1 LNTYRV
7 TETTLDCTYRLVTFD
22 HVLSSHSFSSDIPIR
37 LPLPNE
43 ISYLNIVEKEKE
55 KDGDIDDLYICVVG
69 VFNGYL
75 NESEKEIGNHLIE
88 IDGEMYYKTGDL
100 FQISND
106 EFYPKG
112 RRDFQVK
119 I

>member
-1 LNTYRV
+1 
-7 TETTLDCTYRLVTFD
+7 
-22 HVLSSHSFSSDIPIR
+22 
-37 LPLPNE
+37 
-43 ISYLNIVEKEKE
+43 
-55 KDGDIDDLYICVVG
+55 
-69 VFNGYL
+69 L